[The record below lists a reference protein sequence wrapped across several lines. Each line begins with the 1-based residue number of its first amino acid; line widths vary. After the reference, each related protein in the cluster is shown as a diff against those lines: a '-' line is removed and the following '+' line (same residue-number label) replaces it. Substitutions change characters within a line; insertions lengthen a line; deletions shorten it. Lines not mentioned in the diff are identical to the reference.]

1 MAKSGVSY
9 QDRLIG
15 AVVPVGALRSG
26 DSAGVGE
33 YLDLIEFADLCVDMG
48 VRLIQILPVNDT
60 GYESS
65 PYGALTAFALHPLYV
80 RIGALEEATPFS
92 GDIAELRKKF
102 ERESRFPYYQVLKAK
117 MELLRKIYSANEK
130 AIGQDRGL
138 TKWIEENSW
147 VKAYAV
153 FRRLKESNGE
163 KSWKEWEQYREASA
177 ADINSLWNDSA
188 LKGEHFF
195 WAWLQK
201 ALDAQF
207 SQAAGAIRDKGLL
220 LEGDIPILMNED
232 SCDVWSNPQIFQ
244 NAMSAG
250 APPDM
255 YSPAGQNW
263 GFPIYNWEAQAK
275 DNYSWWRARLKAAEK
290 YYAAYRIDHVL
301 GFFRIWASSR
311 ADNSS
316 TLGRYIPYVP
326 ITRADLEKLGFD
338 RDRMRWFSVP
348 HVPSGEVWEGIRHNR
363 SGSVSEDQVAAEA
376 RLAFDRALDR
386 IGSEDLW
393 LFKNKIHGEKDICS
407 LGLSPAAES
416 SLLLAW
422 HNRLFY
428 EYEDGVFFPVWY
440 FRNSRAY
447 ASLSGTERAAL
458 EDFLLKRQEE
468 SEAIWEKEGAK
479 LLSVL
484 TESSSMLACA
494 EDLGAVPE
502 CVPKVLSSLNILG
515 LRVIRWFRSWDQKSQ
530 PYIPFDE
537 YPELSVCTTS
547 VHDSSTLREWWDTE
561 ADQQAFAGFIGV
573 PSLPRVYNPGTAMI
587 ILKHAA
593 AAASRFRVFQIQ
605 DLLHLSQKWYTPDP
619 AQERVNVPGT
629 SNEFNW
635 TYRIPAAISEIRKD
649 TDLIQSVKELAEV
662 QPEKRD

>member
-1 MAKSGVSY
+1 MAKVSY

-80 RIGALEEATPFS
+80 RIGALEEAAPFA

-130 AIGQDRGL
+130 AIGNDRGL
-138 TKWIEENSW
+138 AKWIEENSW

-163 KSWKEWEQYREASA
+163 KSWKEWEQYREVKA

-207 SQAAGAIRDKGLL
+207 SQAAKAIRDKGLL

-232 SCDVWSNPQIFQ
+232 SCDVWANPQIFQ
-244 NAMSAG
+244 SDMSAG

-393 LFKNKIHGEKDICS
+393 LFKNKIHGEKDICA

-416 SLLLAW
+416 SLILAW

-428 EYEDGVFFPVWY
+428 EYEDGQYFPVWY

-458 EDFLLKRQEE
+458 EKFLLKRQEE

-494 EDLGAVPE
+494 EDLGAVPD

-515 LRVIRWFRSWDQKSQ
+515 LRVIRWFRSWDEKGQ

-649 TDLIQSVKELAEV
+649 AELLQSVKELAEV
-662 QPEKRD
+662 QPEKRE